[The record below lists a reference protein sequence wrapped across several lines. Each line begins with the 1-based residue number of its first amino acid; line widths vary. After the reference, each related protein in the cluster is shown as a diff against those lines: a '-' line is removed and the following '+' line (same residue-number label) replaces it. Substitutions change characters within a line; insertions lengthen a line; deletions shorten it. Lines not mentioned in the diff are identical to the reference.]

1 MSKRNNNQS
10 VNQMNSVNS
19 EFDIRS
25 IGFFKPIYTKKDM
38 MELLGCK
45 EKTLRK
51 YMDDGYLTYSR
62 CGDKYF
68 FSPKNIILF
77 LEKTSSE
84 MCFS

>member
-25 IGFFKPIYTKKDM
+25 IGFFKPIYTEKDM
-38 MELLGCK
+38 LELLGCNR
-45 EKTLRK
+45 KTLQK
-51 YMDDGYLTYSR
+51 YRDNGYLTYSR

-68 FSPKNIILF
+68 YSPKNIIQF

-84 MCFS
+84 MYFS